1 MKAKDVRGALQFK
14 FVKSKQYL
22 VKNDFLT
29 KPGVTSYCLKAL
41 LLLLEG
47 CIKILW
53 QERQWSDE
61 GIVRKARH
69 NVCTTN
75 NSVLFPCCQEKAD
88 AGHEGLHRR

>member
-1 MKAKDVRGALQFK
+1 MRGALQFK

-69 NVCTTN
+69 NV
-75 NSVLFPCCQEKAD
+75 
-88 AGHEGLHRR
+88 

>member
-1 MKAKDVRGALQFK
+1 MKVKDVRGALQFK

-22 VKNDFLT
+22 VKNDFHT
-29 KPGVTSYCLKAL
+29 KAGVTSYCLKAL

-69 NVCTTN
+69 NV
-75 NSVLFPCCQEKAD
+75 
-88 AGHEGLHRR
+88 